1 MSLKA
6 TLSLADPGM
15 LDPVQHGLRLLIDD
29 AQGLRYT
36 DLTLPPNPQPFGDP
50 GWQAT
55 STGWKFR
62 GKGRITS
69 VKIKR
74 AASAPGELIMAMR
87 GKDIVSGV
95 PPAANLPLK
104 VTAVLDPPYATTG
117 LCAEIGFPGP
127 PGINPSCRERG
138 SSVTCH

>member
-87 GKDIVSGV
+87 GKDIVSRSAGSQ
-95 PPAANLPLK
+95 PAPQGDRGARPALRHDRPL
-104 VTAVLDPPYATTG
+104 
-117 LCAEIGFPGP
+117 
-127 PGINPSCRERG
+127 CRDR
-138 SSVTCH
+138 

>member
-36 DLTLPPNPQPFGDP
+36 DLTLPPKPSAVRRSGLAGDVHWLEVPRQGTHHVGEDQARGVGTGRADP
-50 GWQAT
+50 GHAGQ
-55 STGWKFR
+55 
-62 GKGRITS
+62 
-69 VKIKR
+69 
-74 AASAPGELIMAMR
+74 
-87 GKDIVSGV
+87 DIVSGV

-127 PGINPSCRERG
+127 PGVNPSCTERG